1 VRQAI
6 DLWSRLSLRARTLI
20 AVALLAGLGLAIAD
34 TLTAVALRAF
44 LVQQVDQ
51 QLAQDRLSVA
61 LASQSPGAL
70 QALINTIP
78 QGYVA
83 VVNQDGQVLL
93 DFSSRNPMTQVPGP
107 SPQLSAVPSDV
118 WSQLA
123 SANGEYW
130 LTVPSASA
138 GAPFRIHIE
147 PVSRFGVSIVIGQ
160 SLAQVDRTVAELV
173 TIEVVVSAAA
183 LAAILGIGLWLVRVG
198 LRPLQQIASTADS
211 IAAGDLTAR
220 VPEWNPATEVGRVA
234 TAFNAMLGRIER
246 AFSEQRA
253 SEERLRRFTADAAH
267 ELRTPL
273 TSVRGYAEL
282 FRRGARDR
290 PEDLAR
296 VMAGIEEE
304 ASRMGVLVEDLLL
317 LARLDQGRP
326 LERHPVDLEAVVT
339 RAVEAARA
347 VEPERPIS
355 LQTDRVQVAG
365 DPNRLRQV
373 IDNLLAN
380 VRVHTPPATP
390 AWVRVARADGQAV
403 VEVADSGPGIPPAMA
418 DRIFER
424 FFRVDPG
431 RARQQGGT
439 GLGLSI
445 VQAIAQAHGGR
456 VEVRSAE
463 GGGAIFRVLLPE
475 AQEQLP
481 RPPGVAPAAASR

>member
-1 VRQAI
+1 MRHAT
-6 DLWSRLSLRARTLI
+6 DLWSGLSLRARTLI
-20 AVALLAGLGLAIAD
+20 AVVLLAGLGLAIAD
-34 TLTAVALRAF
+34 TLTALALRAF

-61 LASQSPGAL
+61 LAAQSPGAL
-70 QALINTIP
+70 QALVNTIP

-93 DFSSRNPMTQVPGP
+93 DFSSQNPMTRVPGP
-107 SPQLSAVPSDV
+107 SPQLSAVPPDV
-118 WSQLA
+118 WGQPA
-123 SANGEYW
+123 ANGEYW
-130 LTVPSASA
+130 LTVPSAPG

-147 PVSRFGVSIVIGQ
+147 PVPRFGVSIVIGQ

-183 LAAILGIGLWLVRVG
+183 LAAILAIGLWLVRVG
-198 LRPLQQIASTADS
+198 LRPLQQIATTADS

-234 TAFNAMLGRIER
+234 SAFNAMLGRIER
-246 AFSEQRA
+246 AFAEQRA

-317 LARLDQGRP
+317 LARLDQGRR
-326 LERHPVDLEAVVT
+326 LERQPVDLETVVR

-347 VEPERPIS
+347 VEPERPIAI
-355 LQTDRVQVAG
+355 QTERVQVAG

-373 IDNLLAN
+373 IDNLLTN
-380 VRVHTPPATP
+380 VRVHTPPAAP
-390 AWVRVARADGQAV
+390 ARVRVAREGGQAV
-403 VEVADSGPGIPPAMA
+403 IEVADSGPGIPPALA

-445 VQAIAQAHGGR
+445 VQAIAHAHGGR
-456 VEVRSAE
+456 VEVQSAE
-463 GGGAIFRVLLPE
+463 GAGATFRVLLP
-475 AQEQLP
+475 ASPEQLP
-481 RPPGVAPAAASR
+481 RPPGMAPAAASR